1 MDDSIS
7 LDISVRAALAAV
19 FGLGLIIGV
28 AAGGAG
34 ALTLQ
39 DGSEAIQPSTQN
51 TDLQG
56 NNAPQPPESD
66 NAESESGTE
75 TVSVS
80 DLDLEGERTM
90 GSSDAEVTMVYF
102 GDFNC
107 MYCYRFAQQS
117 LPQIRDNFVGSG
129 DVRVIYKNLITM
141 GENSVT
147 LAKASEAA
155 WNMVGEQNPDLYW
168 KFHSQLH
175 ADQPT
180 RKKNSQPVME
190 DIMDTAAKVD
200 GIDGEKLR
208 DEMESITEEQVTQ
221 DAQAA
226 RQRGITGT
234 PGFILFETGADEGT
248 PLQGAQPYSN
258 FESEINSLLEN

>member
-28 AAGGAG
+28 AVGGAG

-39 DGSEAIQPSTQN
+39 DSSETTQPSTQD
-51 TDLQG
+51 TGSQG
-56 NNAPQPPESD
+56 DTAPQPSESD
-66 NAESESGTE
+66 SGSESGTQ

-80 DLDLEGERTM
+80 DLNLEGERTM
-90 GSSDAEVTMVYF
+90 GSSDAEVTLVYF

-117 LPQIRDNFVGSG
+117 LPQIRDNFVESG
-129 DVRVIYKNLITM
+129 DVRVVYKNLITM

-155 WNMVGEQNPDLYW
+155 WNMVGEENPDLYW
-168 KFHSQLH
+168 EFHSQLH
-175 ADQPT
+175 ADQEE
-180 RKKNSQPVME
+180 RKQNSQPVME
-190 DIMDTAAKVD
+190 DIMDTAEKVE
-200 GIDGEKLR
+200 GIDSEELR
-208 DEMESITEEQVTQ
+208 NEMDSITEEQVTQ
-221 DAQAA
+221 DVQAA

-234 PGFILFETGADEGT
+234 PGFIVFETGTEEGT
-248 PLQGAQPYSN
+248 PIQGAQPYSN
-258 FESEINSLLEN
+258 FESEINNLLEN